1 MGKGEADIIIVG
13 GGAAGLMAAIGATK
27 MGAKPLILEKMPRPG
42 RKIMITGKGRCN
54 FTNVKDWFEFSPAIR
69 SNSHFVKPSFQNLKP
84 VDVLDLLEEN
94 GLPYVIERGGRAFP
108 ASYKASDVIDTLVR
122 TATRGGAK
130 ILTDKEVKSIE
141 KIEKVFHV
149 CCADGSEYTS
159 KAVIIATGGLS
170 YPSTGS
176 TGDGYRFAEA
186 LGHKIVSCF
195 PSLTALVPQGYKQ
208 SQTKGHIDRQTPLS
222 RFGQSLIGLSLKN
235 VQISLYCGQDLVQQ
249 EFGDLD
255 FTDGGLEG
263 PIGFAISRNAVKG
276 MLGGGKMKVVIDL
289 KPAVEAEKLA
299 ARIRREFPMPPYSY
313 GNILAKLLPKAL
325 CHIFRSLVPEPKPE
339 VLAEALKSWTLPL
352 QGYVGYERSV
362 VTAGGVDTGEVSSH
376 AMESRLCRNLFFC
389 GEVLDIDANTGGYN
403 LQCAF
408 STGMLSGMSAA
419 ASVVR
424 D

>member
-1 MGKGEADIIIVG
+1 MGKGEADIIIIG
-13 GGAAGLMAAIGATK
+13 GGAAGLMAAIGACK
-27 MGAKPLILEKMPRPG
+27 MGAKPVVLEKMPRPG

-54 FTNVKDWFEFSPAIR
+54 FTNVKDWNDFSPSIR
-69 SNSHFVKPSFQNLKP
+69 SNTHFVKPSFQNLKP

-122 TATRGGAK
+122 TANRGGAK
-130 ILTDKEVKSIE
+130 ILTGKEVKSIE
-141 KIEKVFHV
+141 KKEKTFITR
-149 CCADGSEYTS
+149 CTDGSEFLS

-176 TGDGYRFAEA
+176 TGDGYRIAGSF
-186 LGHKIVSCF
+186 GHKIVECF
-195 PSLTALVPQGYKQ
+195 PSLTAIVPEGYKAV
-208 SQTKGHIDRQTPLS
+208 SNKGHIDRQTPLS
-222 RFGQSLIGLSLKN
+222 KFGKQLLGLQLKN
-235 VQISLYCGQDLVQQ
+235 VEISLFCGPDLVQQ

-299 ARIRREFPMPPYSY
+299 ARIRREFPSPPFSY

-325 CHIFRSLVPEPKPE
+325 GPIFRQLQPNPTPEA
-339 VLAEALKSWTLPL
+339 LAEALKSWTLPL

-362 VTAGGVDTGEVSSH
+362 VTAGGVDTSEVSSH
-376 AMESRLCRNLFFC
+376 SLESRLCRNLFFC